1 MLAVELQTVSPSFAD
16 HFSAVSSGD
25 IPTGLQYSD
34 DTSALPAVHSCTLR
48 RDAPLESNRL
58 FVESGIPDDGGRNLS
73 IIGLDDPNTILREIL
88 IADVKGIA
96 INHGLDHRRIQE
108 A

>member
-1 MLAVELQTVSPSFAD
+1 M
-16 HFSAVSSGD
+16 
-25 IPTGLQYSD
+25 
-34 DTSALPAVHSCTLR
+34 
-48 RDAPLESNRL
+48 PLFESNRL
-58 FVESGIPDDGGRNLS
+58 FVESGIPDDGGRNLG
-73 IIGLDDPNTILREIL
+73 IIGLDNPNTILREIL